1 MRSSGKS
8 ETRPATS
15 VFRRAY
21 SLPIRLQRDAMHTA
35 YITHP
40 ACRLHNMGD
49 WHPESPLRLSAI
61 DDQLHAAR
69 LFDYLTH
76 LDAPKAER
84 SQLLRVHDAA
94 YVELIEAASPAEG
107 FHALDPDTSMNP
119 HTLDAA
125 YHAAGGAVMGVDQV
139 MRGDVNNAFVACRP
153 PGHHATR
160 TQSMG
165 FCIFNN
171 VAVAAAHALE
181 AHGLDRVAIVDF
193 DVHHGN
199 GTEDIF
205 RSDPRVMLCS
215 TFQHP
220 FYPYSGAD
228 TVSEHIVNLPLP
240 AGTRGPEYRDAF
252 SAAIMPRLE
261 AFRPQLL
268 LFSAGFD
275 GHLDDDMAQFG
286 LVEADYAWITEQGM
300 SVAARHAEGRIVSVL
315 EGGYD
320 LSSLG
325 RSAAAHVKTL
335 ANL

>member
-1 MRSSGKS
+1 
-8 ETRPATS
+8 
-15 VFRRAY
+15 
-21 SLPIRLQRDAMHTA
+21 MHTA

-40 ACRLHNMGD
+40 ACLKHNMGD
-49 WHPESPLRLSAI
+49 WHPESPMRLSAI
-61 DDQLHAAR
+61 DDQLHTSR
-69 LFDYLTH
+69 LFDYLAHH
-76 LDAPKAER
+76 LALRVDR

-94 YVELIEAASPAEG
+94 YINLIEAACPHEG

-119 HTLDAA
+119 YTLDAA
-125 YHAAGGAVMGVDQV
+125 YHAAGGAVMGVDLV
-139 MRGDVNNAFVACRP
+139 MRSAVNNAFVACRP

-160 TQSMG
+160 NQAMG

-181 AHGLDRVAIVDF
+181 AHGLERVAIVDF

-205 RSDPRVMLCS
+205 RDDPRVMLCS

-220 FYPYSGAD
+220 FYPFSGAD

-240 AGTRGPEYRDAF
+240 AGTTGPAYREAF
-252 SAAIMPRLE
+252 TAGIMPRLE
-261 AFRPQLL
+261 AFRPQMLF
-268 LFSAGFD
+268 FSAGFD
-275 GHLDDDMAQFG
+275 GHRDDDMAQFG
-286 LVEADYAWITEQGM
+286 LVEADYVWITEQVMG
-300 SVAARHAEGRIVSVL
+300 VAARHAQGRIVSVL

-325 RSAAAHVKTL
+325 RSVAAHIKTL
-335 ANL
+335 AEL

>member
-1 MRSSGKS
+1 
-8 ETRPATS
+8 
-15 VFRRAY
+15 
-21 SLPIRLQRDAMHTA
+21 MHTA

-40 ACRLHNMGD
+40 ACLKHDMGG
-49 WHPESPLRLSAI
+49 WHPESPARLSAI
-61 DDQLHAAR
+61 DDQLHTAR
-69 LFDYLTH
+69 LFDYLAH
-76 LDAPKAER
+76 HEAPRVHR

-94 YVELIEAASPAEG
+94 YIDFVEAASPYAG

-125 YHAAGGAVMGVDQV
+125 YHAAGGAVMAVDLV
-139 MRGDVNNAFVACRP
+139 MRGEVGNAFVACRP

-160 TQSMG
+160 NQAMG

-181 AHGLDRVAIVDF
+181 AHNLERVAIVDF

-205 RSDPRVMLCS
+205 RNDPRVMLCS

-220 FYPYSGAD
+220 FYPFCGAD
-228 TVSEHIVNLPLP
+228 TASEHIVNLPLP
-240 AGTRGPEYRDAF
+240 AGTTGKAYREAF
-252 SAAIMPRLE
+252 SAGVLPRLE
-261 AFRPQLL
+261 AFRPQMLF
-268 LFSAGFD
+268 FSAGFD
-275 GHLDDDMAQFG
+275 AHREDDMAQFG
-286 LVEADYAWITEQGM
+286 LVEADYVWITEQVMG
-300 SVAARHAEGRIVSVL
+300 VAARHADGRIVSVL

-325 RSAAAHVKTL
+325 RSVAAHIKTL
-335 ANL
+335 ADL